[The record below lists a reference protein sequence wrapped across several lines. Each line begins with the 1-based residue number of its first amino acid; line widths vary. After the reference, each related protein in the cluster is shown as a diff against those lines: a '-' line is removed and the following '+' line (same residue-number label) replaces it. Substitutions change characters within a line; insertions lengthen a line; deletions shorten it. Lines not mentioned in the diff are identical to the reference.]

1 MTSIDTLWSP
11 EMFSSTEPFVL
22 QQHGVG
28 FFFVLFWLSLNH
40 VIACSY
46 SNLKFILFLRFSRN
60 VLISPGTAA
69 VGNVSVS
76 L

>member
-1 MTSIDTLWSP
+1 MTAIDTLWSP

-22 QQHGVG
+22 QQHGVFV
-28 FFFVLFWLSLNH
+28 FFLFWLSLNH